1 VDPELEAYLGFQPL
15 EARGLDPAW
24 IEDSQPAH
32 EQANDQ
38 ANEADDLASSLS
50 ASSSASADPS
60 ASSDSSDSSDS
71 SASSASSDSSDPPAS
86 SVSPVSP
93 ESSLHSDSP
102 FFDESYLPD
111 ESSLSSN
118 SARSSESSL
127 SSATSLQPPQPP
139 HLTLTASR
147 RSTTSQDQALP
158 LDSELAFKKR
168 LGRPRKN
175 NLKRIID
182 LLSKRSVRPGKSQL
196 KPRTGSR
203 GEAKTNSIAISSD
216 Q

>member
-1 VDPELEAYLGFQPL
+1 V
-15 EARGLDPAW
+15 
-24 IEDSQPAH
+24 
-32 EQANDQ
+32 
-38 ANEADDLASSLS
+38 SLQ
-50 ASSSASADPS
+50 
-60 ASSDSSDSSDS
+60 
-71 SASSASSDSSDPPAS
+71 
-86 SVSPVSP
+86 
-93 ESSLHSDSP
+93 SSLHSYSP

-111 ESSLSSN
+111 ESALSSE
-118 SARSSESSL
+118 SARSSDSSLASDSSL

-147 RSTTSQDQALP
+147 RSALSQDQGLP

-182 LLSKRSVRPGKSQL
+182 LLSKRSIRPGKSQL